1 MPVISIRVSKE
12 EKDFLEKVAE
22 FNGDNISEFMRSNS
36 LQTAETLVD
45 FATYKQLMKEHE
57 ENDQSISHEDML
69 KELDL

>member
-45 FATYKQLMKEHE
+45 FAPTS
-57 ENDQSISHEDML
+57 N
-69 KELDL
+69 

>member
-57 ENDQSISHEDML
+57 ESDQSISHEDML
-69 KELDL
+69 KELGL

>member
-1 MPVISIRVSKE
+1 M
-12 EKDFLEKVAE
+12 
-22 FNGDNISEFMRSNS
+22 SEFMRSNS

-69 KELDL
+69 KELGL